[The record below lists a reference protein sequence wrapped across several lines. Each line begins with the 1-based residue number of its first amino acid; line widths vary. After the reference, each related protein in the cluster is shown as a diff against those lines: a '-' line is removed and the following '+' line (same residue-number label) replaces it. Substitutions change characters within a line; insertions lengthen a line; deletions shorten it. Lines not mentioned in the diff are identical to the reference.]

1 MDVNQ
6 VKKRVED
13 INFRVSRNIK
23 KLKNLSSLKVAY
35 ELQKDAKDILTQH
48 IHIIEIFSHPGLKE
62 RHWQLFNS
70 KLMIPGIDLKEIPY
84 SKIKIFEEYEKN
96 LKVLS
101 VISSQA
107 AKEFEIEN

>member
-1 MDVNQ
+1 MDVA
-6 VKKRVED
+6 VVRRRVED
-13 INFRVSRNIK
+13 INTRITKTIK

-35 ELQKDAKDILTQH
+35 ELQKDTKDILSQH
-48 IHIIEIFSHPGLKE
+48 VQIIEIFSHPGLKE
-62 RHWQLFNS
+62 RHWQLFNT
-70 KLMIPGIDLKEIPY
+70 KLMIPGVDLKEIPY

-107 AKEFEIEN
+107 AKEFEIES